1 MALGKGMGP
10 GGRIARAEKK
20 VDKAKD
26 KLGKAVSK
34 YRIASTDSPS
44 EYYKKKDN
52 QAKGDVKVGKAV
64 AKVDKAKGKL
74 TTATRKV
81 AEKAEA
87 KYDKGRAAKKGETAM
102 DMINRQIGQLQRQDP
117 LSGPFKQAVKQKT
130 FKRK

>member
-1 MALGKGMGP
+1 MALGKAMGP
-10 GGRIARAEKK
+10 GGKIARAEKK
-20 VDKAKD
+20 VDKAKE
-26 KLGKAVSK
+26 KVSK
-34 YRIASTDSPS
+34 AAKNLISSRDTPS
-44 EYYKKKDN
+44 EYDRKRAIQGKTE
-52 QAKGDVKVGKAV
+52 AKVSKAV